1 MSNLTLPEAFK
12 IVQGHEPVAANA
24 LANTADVICCKNI
37 KKLWAI
43 LHHYSAGGDTDLVV
57 TWNESTDVAA
67 GTTAAITALSPIW
80 YNIDTASADL
90 LTRVTTDA
98 ATFTVDTEAALDQIW
113 IVEWDPAL
121 FSAGYD
127 CFQIRSS
134 GGNAANYVSL
144 LYIAEY
150 RYQSNV
156 PVSAIT
162 D

>member
-1 MSNLTLPEAFK
+1 MSNLTFPEAFK
-12 IVQGHEPVAANA
+12 IVQCHEPESADA
-24 LANTADVICCKNI
+24 LDNTADVISCKNI
-37 KKLWAI
+37 KKLWTV

-67 GTTAAITALSPIW
+67 GTTAAITAVCPIW
-80 YNIDTASADL
+80 SNIDTAAADL
-90 LTRVTTDA
+90 LARATDA
-98 ATFTVDTEAALDQIW
+98 VTFTVDTGAAKDQIW